1 MVCVFWEEELWELHL
16 TICPG
21 GGAKYFTLLE
31 FFHETCYED
40 IFCGL
45 FVLMV
50 CFCYS
55 NLESFLYGLHALFKG
70 DFRISSVRDEWI
82 FTDMELLRKVV
93 VPGIRMSLKLH
104 QVRHICV
111 WDLTSS
117 VLCVTSNVTFII
129 LCVWGIFEPDLN
141 SLCRITSPPLMSMR
155 NHLCC
160 LRRSLRTS
168 RHWWLLTRAT
178 RPGAALSCP
187 TLPLCSPSDMCW
199 MKGPMNTRSSCLTD
213 ATSASGS

>member
-1 MVCVFWEEELWELHL
+1 MFVKKKVYLLAISLSISFSHWTARKTLPWFCCVTVCVFWEEELWELHL

-21 GGAKYFTLLE
+21 GGAKYFPLLE
-31 FFHETCYED
+31 FSMKLVMETFFTVC
-40 IFCGL
+40 L
-45 FVLMV
+45 FWW

-129 LCVWGIFEPDLN
+129 LCVWGIF
-141 SLCRITSPPLMSMR
+141 
-155 NHLCC
+155 
-160 LRRSLRTS
+160 
-168 RHWWLLTRAT
+168 
-178 RPGAALSCP
+178 
-187 TLPLCSPSDMCW
+187 
-199 MKGPMNTRSSCLTD
+199 
-213 ATSASGS
+213 